1 MHVIF
6 ISMCEKNAIKKTR
19 KILDSFANRV
29 GNTTWATPINKESL
43 DTIRSALKRSATRQ
57 TAVACYK
64 NEGMMRM
71 KLVWTVGNK
80 STFGKNG
87 EIAIATKNHQ
97 SSIPSMP
104 WLNIACSV
112 AKASGLGHDIGKAT
126 QDFQNKINPD
136 INSASQ
142 SDPVRHELVS
152 TAIVHKMLNGKQWS
166 AAWSNLLGSELCKS
180 EYRPADKK
188 VMPDFVSFIQSGI
201 ESYRDSVLFCIA
213 THHKLFF
220 SNKKDN
226 TKILNMDSHIN
237 GTSAVINV
245 VISERDS
252 NDVMKIA
259 KHLSEYILRKE
270 LEVKPV
276 DRSPDF
282 WYGISIL
289 TRAAL
294 ILADHKISART
305 PNDMTGAAFKRRNE
319 AAINAECFANTIDGD
334 YNQPLSYHLEHVSI
348 EAASTLRNMALFDP
362 PGLSEDTIEKITNRS
377 EGRFEWQNLAANAL
391 SPDVPAIVFNV
402 ASTGSGKT
410 IMNSRAAAVL
420 TGEKTL
426 RLSVVL
432 NLRSLTL
439 QTGDSYKSDMGV
451 GYDELAVITGSS
463 VTRKLHDYEKADELN
478 SKSDN
483 DDIEDYEESLAED
496 YGYEVPAWINGN
508 CKNSAQK
515 AIIMAPMLV
524 STIDYL
530 IFAGDP
536 GKQAKHSF
544 ALLRLMHSDLIID
557 EIDGYD
563 PKPLMAVL
571 RLIKIS
577 AMFGRNVIVSSATM
591 PKLIAEQVFNS
602 YKAGFTI
609 YKAMNSYQNDFNA
622 TIIDDAIAPQKIKH
636 VDDFGA
642 IYERH
647 IATMMA
653 KVNTGKITKKAEII
667 RFEKTEAGLLLAI
680 NKNVEI
686 MHERHSWCSPEDDGF
701 NISFGLIR
709 VANIKNAAKL
719 ANNIKNIPDVK
730 VCCYHS
736 RHFVIQRYFIERNL
750 NKLLNRKNKENPNQ
764 HILESDEIRRII
776 NEHKAAGLKDLK
788 IIIVATPVEEVGRDH
803 DFDWAIIDPSSA
815 QSLVQTAGRVNRH
828 RLTEVFQANIGI
840 LQFNFKEVLDV
851 KGRCFTHPGYEEI
864 RDRGESTH
872 PKHDLS
878 FLLNESCIGERF
890 DADVRFCTR
899 NNHLLS
905 EYDNNAIQAT
915 LDEYVDHIK
924 SNVSP
929 EWMGSGI
936 YERTPLRES
945 DDQKAIYYDPDEMKW
960 YEPVFDKNGTQT
972 VKEMSSDFCT
982 INKCSS
988 GLFTKSIDD
997 LRIEADEM
1005 GIAIKDAFSVSIPV
1019 YLKTDPDTGHPI
1031 KTTGDKKYL
1040 LNRFGCYL
1048 KPAI

>member
-6 ISMCEKNAIKKTR
+6 ISMCEKSAIKKTR
-19 KILDSFANRV
+19 RILDSFANRV
-29 GNTTWATPINKESL
+29 GNTAWATPINKESL

-87 EIAIATKNHQ
+87 EIAIATKTHQ
-97 SSIPSMP
+97 SSLPSVP

-136 INSASQ
+136 INSVSQ

-166 AAWSNLLGSELCKS
+166 NAWDDLLGVELCKN

-188 VMPDFVSFIQSGI
+188 AMPDFVSFIQSGI
-201 ESYRDSVLFCIA
+201 ASYRDSVLFCIA

-237 GTSAVINV
+237 GTGAVINV
-245 VISERDS
+245 VVSERGS
-252 NDVMKIA
+252 SDVMKIA
-259 KHLSEYILRKE
+259 EHLAKYILRKE

-276 DRSPDF
+276 VSSPDF

-294 ILADHKISART
+294 ILADHKVSART
-305 PNDMTGAAFKRRNE
+305 PNEMTGAAFKKRNE

-362 PGLSEDTIEKITNRS
+362 PGLSEDTIEKITSRS

-391 SPDVPAIVFNV
+391 SPNIPAIVFNV

-420 TGEKTL
+420 AGEKPL
-426 RLSVVL
+426 RLSIVL

-439 QTGDSYKSDMGV
+439 QTGDSYKEDLGV
-451 GYDELAVITGSS
+451 GFDELSVITGSS
-463 VTRKLHDYEKADELN
+463 VTRKLHDYEKADELSCKN
-478 SKSDN
+478 QSDEV
-483 DDIEDYEESLAED
+483 EDYEEDLAED
-496 YGYEVPAWINGN
+496 FQYEVPAWINGN
-508 CKNSAQK
+508 CKNNAQK
-515 AIIMAPMLV
+515 AIVMAPMLV

-557 EIDGYD
+557 EIDGYE

-577 AMFGRNVIVSSATM
+577 AIFGRNVIVSSATL

-602 YKAGFTI
+602 YKAGFAV
-609 YKAMNSYQNDFNA
+609 YKAMNGYQNDYNA
-622 TIIDDAIAPQKIKH
+622 VVIDDTIAPQNIKPADNFSA
-636 VDDFGA
+636 V
-642 IYERH
+642 YEHH
-647 IATMMA
+647 IAKMMMQ
-653 KVNTGKITKKAEII
+653 VCSGRVTKKAEII
-667 RFEKTEAGLLLAI
+667 RFEKTEGGLFLAI
-680 NKNVEI
+680 NQSIETL
-686 MHERHSWCSPEDDGF
+686 HGRHAWRSPEEDGF
-701 NISFGLIR
+701 NISVGLIR

-719 ANNIKNIPDVK
+719 ANKIKNISGVK

-736 RHFVIQRYFIERNL
+736 RHFVIQRHTIERSL
-750 NKLLNRKNKENPNQ
+750 NKLLNRKNKENPNKN
-764 HILESDEIRRII
+764 ILESDEIRRII

-828 RLTEVFQANIGI
+828 RLVEVFQANIGI
-840 LQFNFKEVLDV
+840 LQFNFKEIMDG
-851 KGRCFTHPGYEEI
+851 KENSCCFIQPGYEEKKG
-864 RDRGESTH
+864 RGVSTH
-872 PKHDLS
+872 PCHNLTN
-878 FLLNESCIGERF
+878 LLDEASIGERF

-899 NNHLLS
+899 NHHLLS

-915 LDEYVDHIK
+915 LDEHVDHIK
-924 SNVSP
+924 SNISP
-929 EWMGSGI
+929 EWIGKGI
-936 YERTPLRES
+936 YEKTPLRDG
-945 DDQKAIYYDPDEMKW
+945 DDQKTIYYDPEEKKW
-960 YEPVFDKNGTQT
+960 YEPVFDKNGAQT
-972 VKEMSSDFCT
+972 VKEMPSDFCT
-982 INKCSS
+982 ISKCSS

-1005 GIAIKDAFSVSIPV
+1005 GIAIKDAFSVSIPI
-1019 YLKTDPDTGHPI
+1019 YLKTDPDTGCPI

-1040 LNRFGCYL
+1040 LNRFGCY
-1048 KPAI
+1048 

>member
-19 KILDSFANRV
+19 RILDSFANRV
-29 GNTTWATPINKESL
+29 GNTAWATPINKESL

-87 EIAIATKNHQ
+87 EIAIATKAHQ
-97 SSIPSMP
+97 SSLPSVP
-104 WLNIACSV
+104 WLNIACSI

-136 INSASQ
+136 INSVSQ

-152 TAIVHKMLNGKQWS
+152 TAIVHKMLNGIQWS
-166 AAWSNLLGSELCKS
+166 DAWDDLLGVELCKN

-188 VMPDFVSFIQSGI
+188 AMPDFVSFIQSGI
-201 ESYRDSVLFCIA
+201 ASYRDSVLFCIA

-220 SNKKDN
+220 SDKKNN

-237 GTSAVINV
+237 GTGAVINV
-245 VISERDS
+245 VVSERDS

-276 DRSPDF
+276 DSSPDF

-294 ILADHKISART
+294 ILADHKVSART
-305 PNDMTGAAFKRRNE
+305 PNEMTGAAFKKRNE
-319 AAINAECFANTIDGD
+319 AAINAECFANTIDGA

-362 PGLSEDTIEKITNRS
+362 PGLSEDTIEKITSRS

-391 SPDVPAIVFNV
+391 SPNVPAIVFNV

-420 TGEKTL
+420 AGEKPL

-439 QTGDSYKSDMGV
+439 QTGDSYKEDLGV
-451 GYDELAVITGSS
+451 GFDELSVITGCN

-478 SKSDN
+478 GKNQSDES
-483 DDIEDYEESLAED
+483 DEVEDYEEELAED
-496 YGYEVPAWINGN
+496 FQHEVPAWINGS
-508 CKNSAQK
+508 CKNNAQK
-515 AIIMAPMLV
+515 AIVMAPMLV

-536 GKQAKHSF
+536 GKQAKHSL

-557 EIDGYD
+557 EIDGYE
-563 PKPLMAVL
+563 PKQLMAVL

-577 AMFGRNVIVSSATM
+577 AIFGRNVIVSSATM
-591 PKLIAEQVFNS
+591 TKLIAEQVLNS
-602 YKAGFTI
+602 YKAGFAV
-609 YKAMNSYQNDFNA
+609 YKAMNDHQDDYNA
-622 TIIDDAIAPQKIKH
+622 VIIDDTISPQNIKPA
-636 VDDFGA
+636 DDFSVVYEDHITKMMKQVCLGA
-642 IYERH
+642 
-647 IATMMA
+647 
-653 KVNTGKITKKAEII
+653 VTKKAEII
-667 RFEKTEAGLLLAI
+667 RFEKPEGNLFLAI
-680 NKNVEI
+680 NQSIET
-686 MHERHSWCSPEDDGF
+686 MHGRHAWHSPEDDDF
-701 NISFGLIR
+701 NISVGLIR
-709 VANIKNAAKL
+709 IANIKNAVKL
-719 ANNIKNIPDVK
+719 ANKIKNISGVK
-730 VCCYHS
+730 VCCYHA
-736 RHFVIQRYFIERNL
+736 RHFVIQRHTIERSL
-750 NKLLNRKNKENPNQ
+750 NKLLNRKNKENPNKN
-764 HILESDEIRRII
+764 ILESDEIRRII

-803 DFDWAIIDPSSA
+803 DFDWAIIEPSSA
-815 QSLVQTAGRVNRH
+815 QSIVQTAGRVNRH
-828 RLTEVFQANIGI
+828 RLIGVIQPNIGI
-840 LQFNFKEVLDV
+840 LQYNFKEILND
-851 KGRCFTHPGYEEI
+851 KKSNRCFIWPGYEEEKG
-864 RDRGESTH
+864 RGGSTH
-872 PKHDLS
+872 PIHDLS
-878 FLLNESCIGERF
+878 SLLDEASIGERF

-905 EYDNNAIQAT
+905 EYDNNAIQLI
-915 LDEYVDHIK
+915 LDEHAEHIK

-929 EWMGSGI
+929 EWIGKGI
-936 YERTPLRES
+936 YEKTPLR
-945 DDQKAIYYDPDEMKW
+945 DGNDQKTIYYDPEGKKW
-960 YEPVFDKNGTQT
+960 YESAFDKNGAQIDS
-972 VKEMSSDFCT
+972 EMDSDFCT
-982 INKCSS
+982 IGKCSS

-997 LRIEADEM
+997 LWIEADEM
-1005 GIAIKDAFSVSIPV
+1005 GITTKEAFSVSIPV
-1019 YLKTDPDTGHPI
+1019 YPGIDQDGRPI
-1031 KTTGDKKYL
+1031 KTYGNKKYL
-1040 LNRFGCYL
+1040 LNRFGCY
-1048 KPAI
+1048 